1 MTESAPVKVSNLE
14 SVAVNQCQ
22 VRPVVSERAAVTVQ
36 TDGRRDEVGWFL
48 LDFKTFVQVRKTEHC
63 TTCDKYFTKKG
74 IKIHKHKNKE
84 TMTLRMIVEWEF
96 ITADKDLD

>member
-1 MTESAPVKVSNLE
+1 MRHFFRAFGLNQHTIFCQLCSSSDSEDETGPEMTESAPVKVSNLE

-48 LDFKTFVQVRKTEHC
+48 LDC
-63 TTCDKYFTKKG
+63 
-74 IKIHKHKNKE
+74 
-84 TMTLRMIVEWEF
+84 
-96 ITADKDLD
+96 

>member
-48 LDFKTFVQVRKTEHC
+48 LDC
-63 TTCDKYFTKKG
+63 
-74 IKIHKHKNKE
+74 
-84 TMTLRMIVEWEF
+84 
-96 ITADKDLD
+96 